1 MPVAARHHEL
11 RDRIVQ
17 AVDWRFAEP
26 VKLVFM
32 KDGSVDP
39 ARPTIEEFDAI
50 LRVGG
55 GKESGIAPGSG
66 RAWRTKLAA
75 GRAELHIDAARYTGP
90 AFKKGDRVRAIS
102 RRGEPR
108 FEVLRVDD
116 RGETRL
122 ILELGEQ

>member
-1 MPVAARHHEL
+1 MPVAARHHEM
-11 RDRIVQ
+11 RDRVV
-17 AVDWRFAEP
+17 ADVDWKFAEP
-26 VKLVFM
+26 VKLIFM

-39 ARPTIEEFDAI
+39 ARLTVELDAI

-55 GKESGIAPGSG
+55 GKESNISPGSG
-66 RAWRTKLAA
+66 RAWRSKLAA
-75 GRAELHIDAARYTGP
+75 GKAELHIDAARYEGP
-90 AFKKGDRVRAIS
+90 AFRNGDRVRAIA
-102 RRGEPR
+102 RKGQPR